1 MARIKTKV
9 KKRLVKKI
17 TKTKH
22 TARKLVGR
30 RVPVLV
36 VRKLY
41 VQRAPVLERKVTLS
55 VYSPQANFAFMEAVR
70 QVSLKFLVLMLAIGL
85 NGVAVARVG
94 YTLGYYNDNETST
107 ENTLEAGSVD
117 FSLGISG
124 WQATTT
130 AVSMPPGD
138 IVKKEVTIFPQDSN
152 PFQYFATSTNFTGD
166 TDFCEGLNVVATLE
180 DAEMYNGP
188 LTGLLTATTT
198 VLDSWEFTY
207 TTGVNDFQ
215 NKICDF
221 DIDLN
226 GWQERH
232 NYPTYE
238 SGGFSDTERV
248 SNHLASWGF
257 RISKVYYDVAA
268 DRGEE
273 FDNEWV
279 EIYNQTNTALDI
291 SGWQICDNTSCDT
304 LPSTPLIPALKY
316 AVIVAASSTVSNLL
330 PAYWYLP
337 SEVTQI
343 NIHSRIGGGLAN
355 DGDRLI
361 LKRPD
366 GVVVD
371 EMNWQD
377 DTDVWNPGAVD
388 VAEGNVLARVPSG
401 LDTDSPSDWQELVP
415 PSVDLVYP
423 DEGGSYT
430 WYWTHSY
437 TIEWDADNNNGDSSD
452 LDISIFFVKDVN
464 HDSII
469 SMGDTAH
476 TIVESTDNDGAFT
489 WTVPSGFL
497 GYIWIYLV
505 AIGPENPMLN
515 SGTISGRI
523 YDPSP
528 IFIGPEGVIPFELSI
543 EENASSTTTTIEE
556 EIEIIT
562 TGEETATSTPPLLET
577 ATSTEEV
584 VGEETASSTEPV
596 VEAAVSEEAIEE
608 VVVEELV
615 VEEAA
620 PETEPVEP
628 VVIEEVPSVVE
639 ETPVIVE
646 ESAPIEPVP
655 TDSTSSPQAE

>member
-1 MARIKTKV
+1 MARIKTKA
-9 KKRLVKKI
+9 KKRLVKKL
-17 TKTKH
+17 TKTRR
-22 TARKLVGR
+22 TARKLV
-30 RVPVLV
+30 
-36 VRKLY
+36 
-41 VQRAPVLERKVTLS
+41 VQRAPVLEREVKLS
-55 VYSPQANFAFMEAVR
+55 FISPRPDSIYSPQAHFAFMEAVR
-70 QVSLKFLVLMLAIGL
+70 QVSLKLLVLMLAIGL
-85 NGVAVARVG
+85 NGVALSRVG
-94 YTLGYYNDNETST
+94 YTLGYYNDVESST

-138 IVKKEVTIFPQDSN
+138 IVTKEVTIFPQDSN

-166 TDFCEGLNVVATLE
+166 SDFCTGLNVVATLE
-180 DAEMYNGP
+180 DTEMYNGP
-188 LTGLLTATTT
+188 VTGLLTATTT

-221 DIDLN
+221 DIDYN
-226 GWQERH
+226 AWQERH
-232 NYPTYE
+232 NYPTFE
-238 SGGFSDTERV
+238 DGGFSDTEKV

-257 RISKVYYDVAA
+257 RINKVYYDVKSPE
-268 DRGEE
+268 RGVEGL
-273 FDNEWV
+273 NEWV

-291 SGWQICDNTSCDT
+291 SGWQICDNNSCDT

-316 AVIVAASSTVSNLL
+316 AVIVATSTTVSNLL
-330 PAYWYLP
+330 PSYWYLP
-337 SEVTQI
+337 SEVTEI
-343 NIHSRIGGGLAN
+343 DIGEEIGGGLAN
-355 DGDRLI
+355 GGDRLI

-377 DTDVWNPGAVD
+377 DTGVWNPGAVD

-401 LDTDSPSDWQELVP
+401 FDTDSPSDWQELVP
-415 PSVDLVYP
+415 PSVDLIYP

-430 WYWTHSY
+430 WYWTYSY
-437 TIEWDADNNNGDSSD
+437 TILWNADNNNGDDSD

-469 SMGDTAH
+469 SMGDTTH

-497 GYIWIYLV
+497 GYIWIHLV

-523 YDPSP
+523 YDPYP
-528 IFIGPEGVIPFELSI
+528 IFLGPEGVIPLELSA
-543 EENASSTTTTIEE
+543 EENASSTPAIISTSSEE
-556 EIEIIT
+556 AIEIV
-562 TGEETATSTPPLLET
+562 PLEDET
-577 ATSTEEV
+577 ATSTEV
-584 VGEETASSTEPV
+584 LTDETA
-596 VEAAVSEEAIEE
+596 
-608 VVVEELV
+608 
-615 VEEAA
+615 
-620 PETEPVEP
+620 
-628 VVIEEVPSVVE
+628 
-639 ETPVIVE
+639 
-646 ESAPIEPVP
+646 
-655 TDSTSSPQAE
+655 TSP

>member
-1 MARIKTKV
+1 MAKIKTKA
-9 KKRLVKKI
+9 KKRLVKKL

-22 TARKLVGR
+22 TARKLI
-30 RVPVLV
+30 
-36 VRKLY
+36 
-41 VQRAPVLERKVTLS
+41 VQRAPVLERKVKLS
-55 VYSPQANFAFMEAVR
+55 LISPRPDSIYSPQARFAFMKAVR
-70 QVSLKFLVLMLAIGL
+70 QVSLKLLVLMLAIGL
-85 NGVAVARVG
+85 NGVALSRVG
-94 YTLGYYNDNETST
+94 YTLGYYNDVESST

-138 IVKKEVTIFPQDSN
+138 IVTKEVTIFPQDSN

-166 TDFCEGLNVVATLE
+166 SDFCTGLNVVATLE
-180 DAEMYNGP
+180 DTEMYNGP
-188 LTGLLTATTT
+188 VTGLLTATTT

-221 DIDLN
+221 DIDYN
-226 GWQERH
+226 AWQERH
-232 NYPTYE
+232 NYPTFE
-238 SGGFSDTERV
+238 DGGFSDTEKV

-257 RISKVYYDVAA
+257 RINKVYYDVKSPE
-268 DRGEE
+268 RGVEGL
-273 FDNEWV
+273 NEWV

-291 SGWQICDNTSCDT
+291 SGWQICDNNSCDT

-316 AVIVAASSTVSNLL
+316 AVIVATSTTVSNLL
-330 PAYWYLP
+330 PSYWYLP
-337 SEVTQI
+337 SEVTEI
-343 NIHSRIGGGLAN
+343 DIGEEIGGGLAN
-355 DGDRLI
+355 GGDRLI

-377 DTDVWNPGAVD
+377 DTGVWNPGAVD
-388 VAEGNVLARVPSG
+388 VADGNVLARVPSG
-401 LDTDSPSDWQELVP
+401 FDTDSPSDWQELVP
-415 PSVDLVYP
+415 PSVDLIYP

-430 WYWTHSY
+430 WYWTYSY
-437 TIEWDADNNNGDSSD
+437 TILWNADNNNGDDSD

-464 HDSII
+464 HDSVI
-469 SMGDTAH
+469 SMGDTTH

-497 GYIWIYLV
+497 GYIWIHLL

-523 YDPSP
+523 YDPYP
-528 IFIGPEGVIPFELSI
+528 IFLGPENVIAPELPA
-543 EENASSTTTTIEE
+543 EEEISRVALDTLEVASSTQEVVEE
-556 EIEIIT
+556 EMASSTEPVIE
-562 TGEETATSTPPLLET
+562 ET

-584 VGEETASSTEPV
+584 LEEATSTEAV
-596 VEAAVSEEAIEE
+596 IEEEVVSEEVVEE
-608 VVVEELV
+608 VVVEEV
-615 VEEAA
+615 A
-620 PETEPVEP
+620 PEAEPVEP
-628 VVIEEVPSVVE
+628 VVVEEVPAVVE

-646 ESAPIEPVP
+646 ESAPIEPAP
-655 TDSTSSPQAE
+655 AE

>member
-1 MARIKTKV
+1 MARIKTKA
-9 KKRLVKKI
+9 KKRLVRL
-17 TKTKH
+17 H
-22 TARKLVGR
+22 
-30 RVPVLV
+30 
-36 VRKLY
+36 
-41 VQRAPVLERKVTLS
+41 
-55 VYSPQANFAFMEAVR
+55 FAFMEAVR

-85 NGVAVARVG
+85 NGVVVARVG

-138 IVKKEVTIFPQDSN
+138 IVKKEVVIDPQDSN

-166 TDFCEGLNVVATLE
+166 SDFCTGLNVVATLE
-180 DAEMYNGP
+180 GDEMYNGP
-188 LTGLLTATTT
+188 ATGLLTATTI
-198 VLDSWEFTY
+198 VPDSWEFTY

-221 DIDLN
+221 NIDLN

-232 NYPTYE
+232 DYPTYE
-238 SGGFSDTERV
+238 NGGFSDTEKV

-257 RISKVYYDVAA
+257 RINKVYYDVAD

-273 FDNEWV
+273 GLNEWV

-291 SGWQICDNTSCDT
+291 SDWQICDNTSCDT
-304 LPSTPLIPALKY
+304 LPTTPLIPALKY
-316 AVIVAASSTVSNLL
+316 AVIVATSTTVSNLL
-330 PAYWYLP
+330 PSYWYLP
-337 SEVTQI
+337 SEVTLI
-343 NIHSRIGGGLAN
+343 NINSKIGGGLAN

-366 GVVVD
+366 GVAVD

-377 DTDVWNPGAVD
+377 DTGVWNPGVPNA
-388 VAEGNVLARVPSG
+388 AEGNVLARVPSG

-415 PSVDLVYP
+415 QSVDLVYP

-430 WYWTHSY
+430 WYWTYSY
-437 TIEWDADNNNGDSSD
+437 TIEWDADNNNGDDSD

-464 HDSII
+464 HDNVI

-476 TIVESTDNDGAFT
+476 TIVESTDNDGAFA

-497 GYIWIYLV
+497 GYIWIHLV

-515 SGTISGRI
+515 SGTVSGRI
-523 YDPSP
+523 YDPPP
-528 IFIGPEGVIPFELSI
+528 IFIGPEGVIPLELSA
-543 EENASSTTTTIEE
+543 EENASSTPAIISTSSEE
-556 EIEIIT
+556 AIEIVPL
-562 TGEETATSTPPLLET
+562 EDETATSTEVLVEET

-584 VGEETASSTEPV
+584 LEEATSTEAVIEEEV
-596 VEAAVSEEAIEE
+596 VSGEVVSEEVVEEVVLKE
-608 VVVEELV
+608 VVVEEVASQPSPEATVGEAETEEPALPPEPEPVV
-615 VEEAA
+615 VEEA
-620 PETEPVEP
+620 TVEP
-628 VVIEEVPSVVE
+628 
-639 ETPVIVE
+639 
-646 ESAPIEPVP
+646 APTE
-655 TDSTSSPQAE
+655 